1 MCRPIT
7 SPRPRVSSHPS
18 VFVPPRT
25 PGNLCSALPQ
35 IIWNTSES
43 RVGGATRYVL
53 FWSGLF
59 ACVVGP
65 ISRSLTSVVAPCMGS
80 SHFLCPPVG
89 EHSGCVQT
97 FLAVRDKAS
106 RTMTHTR
113 FHSTWVISENG
124 TTGSLVAEIWDVWH
138 DLVGFVNSFPFFSLF
153 FGLDTPMELYSNLP
167 ILPSFTSILLY
178 NLPSTFFIPDTHFLS
193 SNIATWF
200 LFTYSISLLRF
211 KHFFLCCHYTFPAL
225 LSVVLKT
232 IISGLTPVNCLFS

>member
-1 MCRPIT
+1 MYRPIT

-25 PGNLCSALPQ
+25 PGNLCWALPQ

-43 RVGGATRYVL
+43 RVGGVTRYVL

-65 ISRSLTSVVAPCMGS
+65 ISRSLTSVVAPCTGS

-138 DLVGFVNSFPFFSLF
+138 DLVGFVNSFPFFLSSLVW
-153 FGLDTPMELYSNLP
+153 
-167 ILPSFTSILLY
+167 ILLWSCIQIYPSFPPS
-178 NLPSTFFIPDTHFLS
+178 LPFCYTTYLVHFL
-193 SNIATWF
+193 F
-200 LFTYSISLLRF
+200 LIHIFSVPTLQLGSYLHILY
-211 KHFFLCCHYTFPAL
+211 LC
-225 LSVVLKT
+225 
-232 IISGLTPVNCLFS
+232 